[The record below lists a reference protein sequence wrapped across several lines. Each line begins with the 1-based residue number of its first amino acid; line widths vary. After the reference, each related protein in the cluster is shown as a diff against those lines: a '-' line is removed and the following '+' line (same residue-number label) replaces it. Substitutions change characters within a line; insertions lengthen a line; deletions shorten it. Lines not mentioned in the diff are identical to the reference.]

1 MKIFKSKHKL
11 KEEISNI
18 KNISFVPT
26 MGGLHKGHIS
36 LIKKSKSFKGKTLVS
51 IFVNPKQFNEK
62 KDFINYPRNLKK
74 DLMILKRLN
83 VDLIY
88 LPNSKDVFSFQ
99 VKNKIF
105 LDKFSKKLCGKSR
118 RGHFKGVLNIVNR
131 FLEIIKPKYIFLGIK
146 DFQQSHLINI
156 HILKRKINTKII
168 HCKTIREKNGIACST
183 RNNNLNRNQF
193 KIASNVIKYLRN
205 KKKLIKK
212 KLSNFKFLNIKKDL
226 MNLGLTKIDYIELY
240 NSKTLKRPKNKR
252 EKFKIFIAF
261 YLNKIRLIDN
271 I

>member
-36 LIKKSKSFKGKTLVS
+36 LIKKSQNFKGKTLVS

-62 KDFINYPRNLKK
+62 KDYLNYPRNLKK
-74 DLMILKRLN
+74 DLKILKHLN

-88 LPNSKDVFSFQ
+88 LPNLKDIFSFQ

-105 LDKFSKKLCGKSR
+105 LDKFSNKLCGRSR
-118 RGHFKGVLNIVNR
+118 KGHFKGVLNIVNR
-131 FLEIIKPKYIFLGIK
+131 FLELIKPRYIFLGIK
-146 DFQQSHLINI
+146 DFQQSYLISR
-156 HILKRKINTKII
+156 HILKRKINTQVIN
-168 HCKTIREKNGIACST
+168 CKTIREKNGIACST
-183 RNNNLNRNQF
+183 RNNNLNKNQL
-193 KIASNVIKYLRN
+193 KIASNVIKYLKN

-212 KLSNFKFLNIKKDL
+212 KLSNFKFVNIKKDL
-226 MNLGLTKIDYIELY
+226 INLGVKKIDYVELY
-240 NSKTLKRPKNKR
+240 NLNTLKRPKGKR

-261 YLNKIRLIDN
+261 YLNKTRLIDN

>member
-36 LIKKSKSFKGKTLVS
+36 LIKKSQNFKGKTLVS

-62 KDFINYPRNLKK
+62 KDFLNYPRNLKK
-74 DLMILKRLN
+74 DLKILKHLN

-88 LPNSKDVFSFQ
+88 LPNLKDIFSFQ

-105 LDKFSKKLCGKSR
+105 LDKFSKKLCGRSR
-118 RGHFKGVLNIVNR
+118 KGHFKGVLNIVNR
-131 FLEIIKPKYIFLGIK
+131 FLELIKPRYIFLGIK
-146 DFQQSHLINI
+146 DFQQSYLISR

-168 HCKTIREKNGIACST
+168 NCKTIREKNGVACST
-183 RNNNLNRNQF
+183 RNHNLNKNQL
-193 KIASNVIKYLRN
+193 KIASNVIKYLKN

-212 KLSNFKFLNIKKDL
+212 ELSNFKFINIKKDL
-226 MNLGLTKIDYIELY
+226 INLGVKKIDYIEFY
-240 NSKTLKRPKNKR
+240 NSKTLKRPKSKR

-261 YLNKIRLIDN
+261 YLNKTRLIDN

>member
-1 MKIFKSKHKL
+1 MKIFKNRYQL
-11 KEEISNI
+11 KKEILNI

-36 LIKKSKSFKGKTLVS
+36 LIKKSKNFKGKTLVS

-74 DLMILKRLN
+74 DLVILKRLN

-88 LPNSKDVFSFQ
+88 LPNLKDIFSFQ

-105 LDKFSKKLCGKSR
+105 LDKFSKKLCGRSR
-118 RGHFKGVLNIVNR
+118 KGHFKGVLNIVNR
-131 FLEIIKPKYIFLGIK
+131 FLELIKPRYIFLGIK
-146 DFQQSHLINI
+146 DFQQSYLISR
-156 HILKRKINTKII
+156 HILKRKINTKVINF
-168 HCKTIREKNGIACST
+168 KTIREKNGVACST
-183 RNNNLNRNQF
+183 RNNNLSKNQL
-193 KIASNVIKYLRN
+193 KIASNVIKYLKN

-212 KLSNFKFLNIKKDL
+212 ELSNFKFINIKKDL
-226 MNLGLTKIDYIELY
+226 INLGVKKIDYIEFY
-240 NSKTLKRPKNKR
+240 NSKTLERPKGKR
-252 EKFKIFIAF
+252 EKFKIFVAF

>member
-11 KEEISNI
+11 QKEILNI

-26 MGGLHKGHIS
+26 MGGLHRGHIS
-36 LIKKSKSFKGKTLVS
+36 LIKKSKNFKGKTLVS

-62 KDFINYPRNLKK
+62 KDFLNYPRNLKK
-74 DLMILKRLN
+74 DLIILKRLN

-88 LPNSKDVFSFQ
+88 LPNLKDIFSFQ

-118 RGHFKGVLNIVNR
+118 KGHFEEVLNIVNR
-131 FLEIIKPKYIFLGIK
+131 FLEIIKHRYIFLGIK
-146 DFQQSHLINI
+146 DFQQSYQINM
-156 HILKRKINTKII
+156 HILKRKVNTKII
-168 HCKTIREKNGIACST
+168 HCKTIREKNGVACST
-183 RNNNLNRNQF
+183 RNHNLNRNQF
-193 KIASNVIKYLRN
+193 KIASNVVKYLKN

-212 KLSNFKFLNIKKDL
+212 NLSNFKFFNIKKDL
-226 MNLGLTKIDYIELY
+226 INLGVTKIDYIELY
-240 NSKTLKRPKNKR
+240 NSETLKRPKNKR

-261 YLNKIRLIDN
+261 YFNKNRLIDN

>member
-11 KEEISNI
+11 QKEILNI

-36 LIKKSKSFKGKTLVS
+36 LIKKSKNFKGKTLVS
-51 IFVNPKQFNEK
+51 IFVNSKQFNEK
-62 KDFINYPRNLKK
+62 KDFLNYPRNLKK
-74 DLMILKRLN
+74 DLIILKRLN

-88 LPNSKDVFSFQ
+88 LPNLKDIFSFQ

-118 RGHFKGVLNIVNR
+118 RGHFEGVLNIVNR
-131 FLEIIKPKYIFLGIK
+131 FLEIIKPKYMFLGIK
-146 DFQQSHLINI
+146 DFQQSYLINM
-156 HILKRKINTKII
+156 HILKRRINTKVI
-168 HCKTIREKNGIACST
+168 HCKTIREKNGVACST
-183 RNNNLNRNQF
+183 RNNNLNSNQF
-193 KIASNVIKYLRN
+193 KIASNVVKYLKN

-212 KLSNFKFLNIKKDL
+212 NLSNFKFLNIKKDL
-226 MNLGLTKIDYIELY
+226 INLGVTKIDYIELY
-240 NSKTLKRPKNKR
+240 NSETLKRPKNKR

-261 YLNKIRLIDN
+261 YLNKNRLIDN

>member
-36 LIKKSKSFKGKTLVS
+36 LIKKSQNFKGKTLVS

-62 KDFINYPRNLKK
+62 KDFLNYPRNLKK
-74 DLMILKRLN
+74 DLRILKHLN
-83 VDLIY
+83 VDFIY
-88 LPNSKDVFSFQ
+88 LPDLKDIFSFQ

-118 RGHFKGVLNIVNR
+118 KGHFKGVLNIVNR
-131 FLEIIKPKYIFLGIK
+131 FLELIKPKYIFLGIK
-146 DFQQSHLINI
+146 DFQQSYLIRR
-156 HILKRKINTKII
+156 HIVKRKINTKVIN
-168 HCKTIREKNGIACST
+168 CKTIREKNGIACST
-183 RNNNLNRNQF
+183 RNNNLNKNQL
-193 KIASNVIKYLRN
+193 KIASNVIKYLKN

-212 KLSNFKFLNIKKDL
+212 KLSNFKFVNIKKDL
-226 MNLGLTKIDYIELY
+226 INLGVKKIDYIELY
-240 NSKTLKRPKNKR
+240 NSNTLKRPKGKR

-261 YLNKIRLIDN
+261 YLNKTRLIDN